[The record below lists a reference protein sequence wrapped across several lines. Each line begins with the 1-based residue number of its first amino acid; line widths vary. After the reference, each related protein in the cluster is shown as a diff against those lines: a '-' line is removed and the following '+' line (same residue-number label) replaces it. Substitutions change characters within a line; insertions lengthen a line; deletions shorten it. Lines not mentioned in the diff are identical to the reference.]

1 VTHPDKFLE
10 PGASEEEIQDAS
22 DRFHQIRQA
31 FDILNDPRKRK
42 VSGCPDR
49 IHVDLIT
56 PRAFFAS
63 PMTSV

>member
-42 VSGCPDR
+42 VS
-49 IHVDLIT
+49 V
-56 PRAFFAS
+56 
-63 PMTSV
+63 